1 MRRQARVRA
10 IAVAVA
16 MAALVASPVVPT
28 AAASQLSSL
37 RKVFAND
44 LNAGGGSNGALV
56 VDMNTGKTLYS
67 YRPRT
72 GRLPASNEKIYT
84 TSTALLRFGADARLQ
99 STIDGV
105 GSLAAGGAFDGS
117 LYLRGG
123 GDPSFGSTSFDN
135 YYYGR
140 NVTRATIQSLVKQLV
155 QRGIKSIN
163 GDVYGDASYLDAAKG
178 TAPYDFQASFDLG
191 SPLSALDYNRGW
203 TDLYGN
209 YFQANPPLY
218 AAQQLVLALRAAGV
232 KVPKNRAFTGKTPTG
247 APVLASVD
255 SPPMSTMIAL
265 TNTPSDN
272 FFAETLIKDL
282 GARFGGRGST
292 GAGAAVVRA
301 EVASKFAIHP
311 RIYDGSGLSYS
322 DSSSPLDI
330 VTVLEK
336 MASDTDFVDSLAIS
350 GETGTLRDEM
360 VGTNAQGECRAKTGT
375 LNAVSNLSGYCLA
388 RDGHTLVFSILQN
401 YVDPNTEHPLQN
413 LMAEAL
419 VRYDG
424 KTPAAAP
431 APPVAAP
438 GA

>member
-1 MRRQARVRA
+1 
-10 IAVAVA
+10 

-292 GAGAAVVRA
+292 AAGAAVVRA

>member
-292 GAGAAVVRA
+292 AAGAAVVRA

>member
-1 MRRQARVRA
+1 
-10 IAVAVA
+10 

-155 QRGIKSIN
+155 QRGIKSVD

-292 GAGAAVVRA
+292 AAGAAVVRA

>member
-1 MRRQARVRA
+1 
-10 IAVAVA
+10 

-232 KVPKNRAFTGKTPTG
+232 KVPKNRAFTGKTPSG

-292 GAGAAVVRA
+292 AAGAAVVRA

>member
-1 MRRQARVRA
+1 
-10 IAVAVA
+10 

-282 GARFGGRGST
+282 GARFGGRGHVDLDHV
-292 GAGAAVVRA
+292 GGLFAAGRD
-301 EVASKFAIHP
+301 K
-311 RIYDGSGLSYS
+311 
-322 DSSSPLDI
+322 
-330 VTVLEK
+330 
-336 MASDTDFVDSLAIS
+336 
-350 GETGTLRDEM
+350 GTIL
-360 VGTNAQGECRAKTGT
+360 TA
-375 LNAVSNLSGYCLA
+375 
-388 RDGHTLVFSILQN
+388 LQN
-401 YVDPNTEHPLQN
+401 MHTPIPTN
-413 LMAEAL
+413 L
-419 VRYDG
+419 
-424 KTPAAAP
+424 
-431 APPVAAP
+431 
-438 GA
+438 